1 MQDNY
6 TDFNRLLAA
15 KVLETE
21 NKMRQLLANHKPA
34 HSDPGVKDAAT
45 GALSELT
52 LKEAVDNMGMGI
64 KTDLLS
70 LFEDDRK
77 LKNIRFQEVFHLM
90 ESNKNLINEHIAQ

>member
-1 MQDNY
+1 M
-6 TDFNRLLAA
+6 
-15 KVLETE
+15 
-21 NKMRQLLANHKPA
+21 
-34 HSDPGVKDAAT
+34 KDAVT

-52 LKEAVDNMGMGI
+52 LKEAVDNMGMAI

-90 ESNKNLINEHIAQ
+90 ESNKNLINEHIA